1 MTPQTQSKISNEILT
16 EEMTNKTWKV
26 DFEKNRIT
34 EKIDSIESLKQAI
47 YFILNTVRYE
57 NIIYSHNY
65 GNEVLNI
72 VGADYSLAKS
82 EIERYIREAILADD
96 RFSEIENYTTEKIS
110 SDSILIKFD
119 VYTSSGSTISIEK
132 EVGV

>member
-65 GNEVLNI
+65 GNEVLNV
-72 VGADYSLAKS
+72 VGADFSLAKA
-82 EIERYIREAILADD
+82 EIERYVTEAILADD
-96 RFSEIENYTTEKIS
+96 RFIEIQNYETTKLNSDNMLIS
-110 SDSILIKFD
+110 FD
-119 VYTSSGSTISIEK
+119 VITNYGTTINVEK